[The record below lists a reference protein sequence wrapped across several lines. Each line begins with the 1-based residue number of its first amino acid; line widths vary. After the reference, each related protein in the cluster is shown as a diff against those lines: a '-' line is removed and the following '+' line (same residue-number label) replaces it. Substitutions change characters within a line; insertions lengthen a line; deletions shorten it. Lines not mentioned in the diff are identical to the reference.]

1 MTDLT
6 NPFYPHVV
14 APLHDEL
21 GRLGYRMMLLTER
34 SDEAVAQEELL
45 DQSLDGVVLA
55 TATTD
60 SRLPARLDRRDMPY
74 VFLNRDTGRAGDY
87 ASVVDNEGGG
97 RLVARELAA
106 LGHRRIA
113 GIFGAA
119 NTTTGRERELGFR
132 LALADEGIG
141 LPEERVVRGPF
152 EYETGYE
159 ALSFLLDAAQRPTA
173 VFCGNDVVAVGV
185 LNAARAAGLSVPGD
199 LTVVGFDDLPM
210 ASWEVLRL
218 TTVRHDLA
226 ELARQAARLLVRR
239 IAGRAD
245 PAGSAWLPTEFVP
258 RERTARRREPSPP
271 HGIGRGGR
279 RGRLDA
285 DGAPARRLRTVSALA
300 QRAHRDEHGGES
312 ERQPQFEPCS
322 GRTAIRTRTPED
334 EGDGREGQG
343 APSHPH
349 LGRPAPC
356 AGSRTG

>member
-1 MTDLT
+1 MAITSHDVARLAGVSQPTVSRALRDDPRVSPATREKVKEAARALNYVPSEVGRSLSTRSTRRIGVIVTDLT

-185 LNAARAAGLSVPGD
+185 LNAARAVGLSVPGD

-239 IAGRAD
+239 ITGRAD
-245 PAGSAWLPTEFVP
+245 PAGERLVLPTEFVP
-258 RERTARRREPSPP
+258 RGTHGPP
-271 HGIGRGGR
+271 
-279 RGRLDA
+279 A
-285 DGAPARRLRTVSALA
+285 
-300 QRAHRDEHGGES
+300 
-312 ERQPQFEPCS
+312 
-322 GRTAIRTRTPED
+322 
-334 EGDGREGQG
+334 
-343 APSHPH
+343 
-349 LGRPAPC
+349 
-356 AGSRTG
+356 

>member
-1 MTDLT
+1 MAITSHDVARLAGVSQPTVSRALRDDPRVSPATREKVKEAARALNYVPSEVGRSLSTRSTRRVGVIVTDLT

-239 IAGRAD
+239 ITGRAD
-245 PAGSAWLPTEFVP
+245 PAGERLVLPTEFVP
-258 RERTARRREPSPP
+258 RGTHAPP
-271 HGIGRGGR
+271 
-279 RGRLDA
+279 A
-285 DGAPARRLRTVSALA
+285 
-300 QRAHRDEHGGES
+300 
-312 ERQPQFEPCS
+312 
-322 GRTAIRTRTPED
+322 
-334 EGDGREGQG
+334 
-343 APSHPH
+343 
-349 LGRPAPC
+349 
-356 AGSRTG
+356 

>member
-1 MTDLT
+1 MAITSHDVARLAGVSQPTVSRALRDDPRVSSATREKVKEAARALNYVPSEVGRSLSTRSTRRIGVIVTDLT

-245 PAGSAWLPTEFVP
+245 PAGERLVLPTEFVP
-258 RERTARRREPSPP
+258 RGTHGPP
-271 HGIGRGGR
+271 
-279 RGRLDA
+279 A
-285 DGAPARRLRTVSALA
+285 
-300 QRAHRDEHGGES
+300 
-312 ERQPQFEPCS
+312 
-322 GRTAIRTRTPED
+322 
-334 EGDGREGQG
+334 
-343 APSHPH
+343 
-349 LGRPAPC
+349 
-356 AGSRTG
+356 